1 MVRTVASTSTTAID
15 FLALML
21 LYITSET
28 QGGEVSWL
36 YLAGLITSRRSTE
49 PTPPK
54 SMDFSPYVP
63 LTLLKE

>member
-21 LYITSET
+21 LYIASET

-36 YLAGLITSRRSTE
+36 YLAGLITSRSTE